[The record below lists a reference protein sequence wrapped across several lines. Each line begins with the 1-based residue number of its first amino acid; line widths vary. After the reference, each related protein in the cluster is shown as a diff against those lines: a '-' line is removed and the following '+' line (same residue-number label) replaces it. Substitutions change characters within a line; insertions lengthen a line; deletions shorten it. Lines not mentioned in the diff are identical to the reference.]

1 MKNIFLKNSRTKKL
15 KILTTPRKGAWVEL
29 TVSNMAEVQSLCE
42 EFHLDSLIVRDVLDE
57 DEMPRIEED
66 EGNVYVFA
74 RVSEELEKL
83 RATQPMLVVVSEE
96 LVLIITNERLDIVKR
111 VVMLPELFTTQ
122 KTRGV
127 IYLCLEIL
135 KEYQV
140 LINRHSK
147 QIWQIGYDVSKIRYG
162 QVNQFV
168 QLEMIFNDY
177 LLALDAMGLVV
188 KALLSGKYLTLYETD
203 RELVEDLFIGV
214 TQLQDTL
221 NARLKQMESLRE
233 AYSTMVSNRLNK
245 TMKLLTAVT
254 VILTLPTMV
263 FSLFG
268 MNVNLPLSNDPQAFV
283 EIVLG
288 TVLLSLILGVVFWK
302 KDMF

>member
-1 MKNIFLKNSRTKKL
+1 M
-15 KILTTPRKGAWVEL
+15 EL

>member
-1 MKNIFLKNSRTKKL
+1 MKRVFFKDSRTKKL
-15 KILTTPRKGAWVEL
+15 KTLATPRKGAWVEL
-29 TVSNMAEVQSLCE
+29 TVSNMADVEALCE
-42 EFHLDSLIVRDVLDE
+42 EFHLDPLIVRDVLDE

-111 VVMLPELFTTQ
+111 VVTLSELFTTQ

-147 QIWQIGYDVSKIRYG
+147 QIWQIGYDVSKIRYR

-188 KALLSGKYLTLYETD
+188 KALLSGKYLSLYETD

-268 MNVNLPLSNDPQAFV
+268 MNVNLPLANDPQAFI

-288 TVLLSLILGVVFWK
+288 TVLLSVILGVVFWK

>member
-1 MKNIFLKNSRTKKL
+1 MKRVFFKDSRTKKL
-15 KILTTPRKGAWVEL
+15 KTLATPRKGAWVEL
-29 TVSNMAEVQSLCE
+29 TVSNMADVEALCE
-42 EFHLDSLIVRDVLDE
+42 EFHLDPLIVRDVLDE

-111 VVMLPELFTTQ
+111 VVTLSELFTTQ

-147 QIWQIGYDVSKIRYG
+147 QIWQIGYDVSKIRYR

-268 MNVNLPLSNDPQAFV
+268 MNVNLPLANDPQAFI

-288 TVLLSLILGVVFWK
+288 TVLLSVILGVVFWK

>member
-1 MKNIFLKNSRTKKL
+1 MKRVYFKDAKGKKL
-15 KILTTPRKGAWVEL
+15 KTLASPRKGAWVEL

-42 EFHLDSLIVRDVLDE
+42 EFHLDALIVRDVLDE

-147 QIWQIGYDVSKIRYG
+147 QIWQIGYDVSKIRYR

>member
-1 MKNIFLKNSRTKKL
+1 MKRVFFKDSRTKKL
-15 KILTTPRKGAWVEL
+15 KTLASPRKGAWVEL
-29 TVSNMAEVQSLCE
+29 TVSTMADVEALCE
-42 EFHLDSLIVRDVLDE
+42 EFHLDPLIVRDVLDE
-57 DEMPRIEED
+57 EEMPRIEED

-111 VVMLPELFTTQ
+111 VVTLPELFTTQ

-147 QIWQIGYDVSKIRYG
+147 QIWQIGYDVSKIRYR

-268 MNVNLPLSNDPQAFV
+268 MNVNLPLATDPQAFV